1 MSFLT
6 RLRDELLNDPLG
18 RGYAPMDEVGV
29 IHSLIEVDRDVLIPI
44 RSDDLLAWSAMGG
57 RFMKIKRA
65 MEDEAKTD
73 EIRSIAWASM
83 KMIERDGTDLDLNLA
98 DRAAMLDTLVA
109 AEILSESDKNDLY
122 SAATKTISRAQELNI
137 RLPLQRDDI
146 IKARA

>member
-1 MSFLT
+1 
-6 RLRDELLNDPLG
+6 
-18 RGYAPMDEVGV
+18 MDEVGV

-44 RSDDLLAWSAMGG
+44 RSDDLLAWSAMSS

-73 EIRSIAWASM
+73 EIRSIAWAAM
-83 KMIERDGTDLDLNLA
+83 KMIERDGTDLDLNLS
-98 DRAAMLDTLVA
+98 DRAAMLDTLVSD
-109 AEILSESDKNDLY
+109 EILSESDKNDLY
-122 SAATKTISRAQELNI
+122 SVATKTISRAQELNI